1 MHGKKEQEEYIRK
14 GPWKAEEDEVLLNHV
29 KKYGPRDWSSIR
41 SKGLLQRTGKSCRL
55 RWVNKLRPNLK
66 NGCKFSLEEE
76 RIVIELQ
83 AQFGNRWAKIASF
96 LSGRTDNDVKNF
108 WSSRQKRLARIL
120 QTSGTTSKSQK
131 NKTKVPTLLDV
142 PTLEISTKTTEIV
155 TDQIKFQELVCPV
168 DDVPKFLELPCPDNA
183 APKFSSSSEGES
195 SSKPQ
200 SYSLPLIEN
209 SEVMK
214 MVSLPDLI
222 KSELPSSDP
231 IHVEQGFTPFESYN
245 SSEQIQQI
253 SFPQIP
259 ELQNDLTFPMGSQDV
274 LARMDEPYFVE
285 DYCALDDASEFGIGL
300 QHPIGF
306 PFFEP
311 PGSCRIETR
320 DTIDKFKSSDSF
332 FDDFPIDMFDHMD
345 PPASPSYL

>member
-1 MHGKKEQEEYIRK
+1 
-14 GPWKAEEDEVLLNHV
+14 
-29 KKYGPRDWSSIR
+29 
-41 SKGLLQRTGKSCRL
+41 
-55 RWVNKLRPNLK
+55 
-66 NGCKFSLEEE
+66 
-76 RIVIELQ
+76 
-83 AQFGNRWAKIASF
+83 
-96 LSGRTDNDVKNF
+96 
-108 WSSRQKRLARIL
+108 
-120 QTSGTTSKSQK
+120 
-131 NKTKVPTLLDV
+131 
-142 PTLEISTKTTEIV
+142 
-155 TDQIKFQELVCPV
+155 
-168 DDVPKFLELPCPDNA
+168 
-183 APKFSSSSEGES
+183 
-195 SSKPQ
+195 
-200 SYSLPLIEN
+200 
-209 SEVMK
+209 

-231 IHVEQGFTPFESYN
+231 IHVEQGFNPFASYN
-245 SSEQIQQI
+245 SSEQIQQT

-274 LARMDEPYFVE
+274 LARIDESYFVD

-332 FDDFPIDMFDHMD
+332 FDDFPMDMFDHID

>member
-142 PTLEISTKTTEIV
+142 PTLE
-155 TDQIKFQELVCPV
+155 
-168 DDVPKFLELPCPDNA
+168 

-209 SEVMK
+209 SEVIK

-259 ELQNDLTFPMGSQDV
+259 ELQHDLTFPMGSQDV
-274 LARMDEPYFVE
+274 LARIDEPYFVE
-285 DYCALDDASEFGIGL
+285 DFCALDDASEFGIGL

-332 FDDFPIDMFDHMD
+332 FDDFPMDMFDHMD
-345 PPASPSYL
+345 PPASPSFL

>member
-1 MHGKKEQEEYIRK
+1 MHARKMHGKKEQEEYIRK

-83 AQFGNRWAKIASF
+83 EQFGNRWAKIASF

-142 PTLEISTKTTEIV
+142 PTLE
-155 TDQIKFQELVCPV
+155 
-168 DDVPKFLELPCPDNA
+168 

-209 SEVMK
+209 SEVIK

-259 ELQNDLTFPMGSQDV
+259 ELQHDLTFPMGSQDV
-274 LARMDEPYFVE
+274 LARIDEPYFVE

-332 FDDFPIDMFDHMD
+332 FDDFPMDMFDHMD
-345 PPASPSYL
+345 PPASPSFL